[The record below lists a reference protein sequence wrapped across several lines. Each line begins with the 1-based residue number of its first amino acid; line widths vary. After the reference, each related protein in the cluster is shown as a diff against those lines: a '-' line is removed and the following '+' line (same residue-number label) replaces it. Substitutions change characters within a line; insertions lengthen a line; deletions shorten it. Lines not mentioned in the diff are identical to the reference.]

1 MYTNVGVNISDKQKE
16 QLRKALAAG
25 EHLSLHLSHA
35 DLVGND
41 IIGVTQSQLSRR
53 KKALETGKGVIIKM
67 SKTQVARNMKIEG
80 AFFHY
85 WQALLLEPFRLL
97 LKQFYLH

>member
-16 QLRKALAAG
+16 QLRKALPAG

-41 IIGVTQSQLSRR
+41 IIGVSHRSVDLR
-53 KKALETGKGVIIKM
+53 KLTKM
-67 SKTQVARNMKIEG
+67 EKV
-80 AFFHY
+80 
-85 WQALLLEPFRLL
+85 
-97 LKQFYLH
+97 